1 MSVREGG
8 GGGGGTEMF
17 VGNSRTAIKRAIRV
31 WFYFGTIFIL
41 HTILREKCTGKNT
54 LDRAPYLRL
63 KFLTYCKTIDT
74 SFSLIW
80 EPPPTPRRVGKNLSI
95 RLQSIILLHEIFLQF
110 DWFRAVVLYFGLI
123 WNTYM

>member
-1 MSVREGG
+1 MSVRGRGG
-8 GGGGGTEMF
+8 GVEGQRCLSETVEPQ
-17 VGNSRTAIKRAIRV
+17 SRAIRV